1 MKDRERHTQSYNE
14 MSWEIKSRLFNP
26 QWVRC
31 AKKTK
36 NHCFFPTPT
45 RVWPCVCV
53 RACVLQANCFGRLNS
68 TLGNCSHWH
77 GSSHEAAM
85 SVQTEIKGCERWGLN
100 LTVFGRWLEDK
111 RLHETE
117 LLIAPSVP
125 YLEAFV
131 VFVCCLIN
139 ENMFA
144 NTHDVSTAV
153 VCWRHI
159 QRLQNKLERICFEEA
174 LVNN

>member
-1 MKDRERHTQSYNE
+1 MRDRERHTELQWNELRNKKQVVSPTMSKMCKENKESLFLSYPY
-14 MSWEIKSRLFNP
+14 SC
-26 QWVRC
+26 V
-31 AKKTK
+31 A
-36 NHCFFPTPT
+36 
-45 RVWPCVCV
+45 VCVCV

-174 LVNN
+174 LINN